1 MSRRENYRMSEFLM
15 KPKIDFAFKE
25 LMMDEQTRIGF
36 LSAVLNLQ
44 PSQITKTEI
53 LNTNLRK
60 QHEEEKQGILDIR
73 IRLNDNTE
81 IDIEIQL
88 AALRVWADR
97 ALFYL
102 AKMYVDQI
110 KPGDNYTVFKKCVS
124 ISILDFKL
132 FEEDMTNVGQ
142 EDTSGVRQQ
151 EIKNVNREDIGDIH
165 CEDTRKNKGNDEKGH
180 FYSCFHIRED
190 TRNVLYTDKME
201 FHVMELPKLPRELK
215 EDSSAIELWGKFIS
229 AERKEDFEMVVGK
242 NIYIDNA
249 YRHLQFISQ
258 DEEKRMEYEAREK
271 AIRDY
276 NQGMFEAEQRGVNKG
291 LKQGRAEGLQ
301 IFIIDQVED
310 NVPKEKT
317 IEKLKKRFDLS
328 QIQAE
333 QAYKKY
339 ANQ

>member
-1 MSRRENYRMSEFLM
+1 MPYPWQKRIQQNQKMPKGLNENVAGQE
-15 KPKIDFAFKE
+15 
-25 LMMDEQTRIGF
+25 
-36 LSAVLNLQ
+36 N
-44 PSQITKTEI
+44 TE
-53 LNTNLRK
+53 RSK
-60 QHEEEKQGILDIR
+60 KKEEK
-73 IRLNDNTE
+73 
-81 IDIEIQL
+81 
-88 AALRVWADR
+88 
-97 ALFYL
+97 
-102 AKMYVDQI
+102 
-110 KPGDNYTVFKKCVS
+110 
-124 ISILDFKL
+124 
-132 FEEDMTNVGQ
+132 EE
-142 EDTSGVRQQ
+142 
-151 EIKNVNREDIGDIH
+151 
-165 CEDTRKNKGNDEKGH
+165 H

-190 TRNVLYTDKME
+190 KRYILYTDKME

-291 LKQGRAEGLQ
+291 LEQGRAEGRTEGLR

-310 NVPKEKT
+310 NIPKEKT
-317 IEKLKKRFDLS
+317 IEKLKKRFALS
-328 QIQAE
+328 QVQAE
-333 QAYKKY
+333 QAYKEY

>member
-1 MSRRENYRMSEFLM
+1 MPYPWQKRIQQNQKMPKGLNENVAGQE
-15 KPKIDFAFKE
+15 
-25 LMMDEQTRIGF
+25 
-36 LSAVLNLQ
+36 N
-44 PSQITKTEI
+44 TE
-53 LNTNLRK
+53 RSK
-60 QHEEEKQGILDIR
+60 KEEEK
-73 IRLNDNTE
+73 
-81 IDIEIQL
+81 
-88 AALRVWADR
+88 
-97 ALFYL
+97 
-102 AKMYVDQI
+102 
-110 KPGDNYTVFKKCVS
+110 
-124 ISILDFKL
+124 
-132 FEEDMTNVGQ
+132 EE
-142 EDTSGVRQQ
+142 
-151 EIKNVNREDIGDIH
+151 
-165 CEDTRKNKGNDEKGH
+165 H

-190 TRNVLYTDKME
+190 KRNILYTDKME

-291 LKQGRAEGLQ
+291 LEQGRAEGRAEGRTEGLR

-310 NVPKEKT
+310 NIPKEKT
-317 IEKLKKRFDLS
+317 IEKLKKRFALS
-328 QIQAE
+328 QVQAE
-333 QAYKKY
+333 QAYKEY